1 MGDAR
6 DVAFDSDARVRALER
21 RVERL
26 TALVGLVFLVAIVFA
41 TWRMLPHKLA
51 ARGFV
56 LSDARGARRAELS
69 LGPDGAPMLRLN
81 NAAGRARALVFVKAN
96 GAAGVKLADSAGV
109 NRAELEL
116 DAAGGAPS
124 LLLAGADGRSRVAL
138 GIDGA
143 GTGSLVL
150 RDRDLKPAAAGTPSP
165 PR

>member
-1 MGDAR
+1 MGDAK

-41 TWRMLPHKLA
+41 AWRMLPHKLA

-56 LSDARGARRAELS
+56 LADARGARRAELA
-69 LGPDGAPMLRLN
+69 LGLDGAPMLRLN
-81 NAAGRARALVFVKAN
+81 NAAGRARAMVFVKPD

-109 NRAELEL
+109 NRIEVEL
-116 DAAGGAPS
+116 DAGGAPS
-124 LLLAGADGRSRVAL
+124 LRLTGADGRSRVAL
-138 GIDGA
+138 GIDDA
-143 GTGSLVL
+143 GSGSLVL
-150 RDRDLKPAAAGTPSP
+150 RDRDLKPANAGTPP

>member
-1 MGDAR
+1 MSDAK
-6 DVAFDSDARVRALER
+6 DMAFDPEARVRALQR

-26 TALVGLVFLVAIVFA
+26 TALVGLVFLLALVFA
-41 TWRMLPHKLA
+41 AWRMLPHKLA
-51 ARGFV
+51 AKGFV
-56 LSDARGARRAELS
+56 LTDARGARRAELS

-81 NAAGRARALVFVKAN
+81 NAAGRARAMVFVKPD

-116 DAAGGAPS
+116 DAAGTPS

-138 GIDGA
+138 GVGA
-143 GTGSLVL
+143 AGAGSLVL
-150 RDRDLKPAAAGTPSP
+150 RDRDLQPVGAGTP